1 MISIKK
7 YFQNMSLQTGIR
19 LIFLNLFING
29 IFILSI
35 NGQIAS
41 PSFRHFTT
49 EDGLPSS
56 EVYNILQDRKGNI
69 WLGTDR
75 GVTRFDGYQFRTFS
89 YKDGLTDNT
98 VFKLMED
105 KKGRVWMLT
114 FSGKIFYF
122 ENDKIQPYKFNE
134 KLFNTVQSMMPN
146 AFYIDSL
153 ENVLISFI
161 NYGEIK
167 INEKGE
173 IQERFIK
180 KTLPGVNY
188 VIEEISPEKLIAS
201 VISLNDKK
209 ENLKI
214 LHLINNIYF
223 PISIN
228 SKPED
233 RFEAIRLSKDKLVF
247 SNGKSLYLKTN
258 KSLNHISDLPGKILS
273 LIKDNKENIWAGTED
288 GVFLFDQIGFKSQSF
303 HYLDNNYITCILQ
316 DHEGGYWFTSLNSGV
331 FYMPGYGIKGI
342 PFNQGRFQKPTCLT
356 NDFLSSVYAGC
367 WNGTLVRMNGG
378 ETKVVYDPGNLNATP
393 VTNLS
398 AFPRDEKIYLS
409 RSMPGYFYKNDFFSF
424 KTKGYLGIKTNFLKR
439 SDGEIYCAGTRFIFK
454 SKMDSIVPVAI
465 VSQRISCLSETS
477 NHQLLLGSNIGA
489 FVFDDVTKETVL
501 FRSELNNIRVDD
513 IKWSGNNLLF
523 ATKGKGL
530 LVLTKDSI
538 VTIDESK
545 GLCSNLVNKLLV
557 SGNEVW
563 CTTNKGIS
571 HIVLND
577 QDTFNYKITNIQ
589 SNDGLFSDEI
599 NDITLL
605 NDTIY
610 VATNFGISFFDLK
623 TDFVNHKNPPVY
635 ISSLRI
641 NNSDTSFKDVMEFS
655 HNYNNLQIDFN
666 GISYRSRGRIKYRY
680 QLITG
685 TDTLSS
691 FTANR
696 EVEFLSLHPGE
707 YKFQVS
713 AMNNSGVWSLMP
725 AVFTFTINP
734 AWWQTFWFKMIIVLL
749 AASGVYLFFRNKV
762 EKLRYNFEM
771 ERRQATLQLT
781 AMRAQMNP
789 HFIFN
794 VMNSIRNYMQNHDI
808 KSAEKY
814 LTSFSK
820 LVRYVLDNSEV
831 QEITLEEELN
841 ALRNYTELEMQR
853 FENGFEFNII
863 IEKGIILSET
873 YLLSLLLQPFVENAI
888 KHGINRMKSGGK
900 ILIDIRKTGESIL
913 IAVEDNGVG
922 MSEAS
927 RWNEEHRETHIS
939 HGTTI
944 NLERIEA
951 YNKVFNKKIKTRIIN
966 LSDNEGKSVGTRVEV
981 EI

>member
-1 MISIKK
+1 MNLLKDFKFIVI
-7 YFQNMSLQTGIR
+7 
-19 LIFLNLFING
+19 NLFIYG
-29 IFILSI
+29 IFILSS
-35 NGQIAS
+35 NGQNSS

-56 EVYNILQDRKGNI
+56 EVYNVIQDRKGNI

-75 GVTRFDGYQFRTFS
+75 GVTRFDGYEFRTFS

-98 VFKLMED
+98 VFKLLED

-114 FSGKIFYF
+114 ISGRIFYF
-122 ENDKIQPYKFNE
+122 ENDKIKPYKFND
-134 KLFNTVQSMMPN
+134 KLFNSAQSMMPN

-153 ENVLISFI
+153 ENVLMSFI

-173 IQERFIK
+173 IQDRFNK

-188 VIEEISPEKLIAS
+188 LIEEISPEKLIAS
-201 VISLNDKK
+201 VISLNENN

-214 LHLINNIYF
+214 LHLINNVYY
-223 PISIN
+223 PISIE
-228 SKPED
+228 SKPAD

-247 SNGKSLYLKTN
+247 SNGKSLYLNTN
-258 KSLNHISDLPGKILS
+258 ISLKHISDLPGKILS
-273 LIKDNKENIWAGTED
+273 LIKDNNDNIWVGTEV
-288 GVFLFDQIGFKSQSF
+288 GVFLYDQIGFKNQAS

-316 DHEGGYWFTSLNSGV
+316 DHEGGYWFTSLNNGV
-331 FYMPGYGIKGI
+331 YYMPGYGIKGML
-342 PFNQGRFQKPTCLT
+342 FNQGRFQKPTSLT
-356 NDFLSSVYAGC
+356 NDYSSTVYVGC
-367 WNGTLVRMNGG
+367 WNGTLVKMNGD
-378 ETKVVYDPGNLNATP
+378 KIKIVYDPGIINSTP

-398 AFPRDEKIYLS
+398 SIPGDEKIYLS
-409 RSMPGYFYKNDFFSF
+409 RSKPGYFYREKFYSF
-424 KTKGYLGIKTNFLKR
+424 KTNGFIGLKTNFIKR

-454 SKMDSIVPVAI
+454 SKEDSILPVAI
-465 VSQRISCLSETS
+465 VSQRISCLSETF
-477 NHQLLLGSNIGA
+477 NHQLLFGSNIGA
-489 FVFDDVTKETVL
+489 FVFDDIMKETLL
-501 FRSELNNIRVDD
+501 FCKELNNIRVDD

-530 LVLTKDSI
+530 LVFSKDSI
-538 VTIDESK
+538 IVIDESK
-545 GLCSNLVNKLLV
+545 GLCSNLVNKILV
-557 SGNEVW
+557 AGNEVW
-563 CTTNKGIS
+563 CTSNKGIS
-571 HIVLND
+571 HIILND
-577 QDTFNYKITNIQ
+577 QDTFKYKITNIQ

-605 NDTIY
+605 NDTVY
-610 VATNFGISFFDLK
+610 VATNFGISFFGSK

-641 NNSDTSFKDVMEFS
+641 NNLDTSFKDVMELP
-655 HNYNNLQIDFN
+655 HNFNNLQIGFN
-666 GISYRSRGRIKYRY
+666 GISYRSKGRIKYRY

-685 TDTLSS
+685 TDTISS
-691 FTANR
+691 FTSNR

-725 AVFTFTINP
+725 AVFSFTINP

-794 VMNSIRNYMQNHDI
+794 VMNSIRNYMQNHDM

-841 ALRNYTELEMQR
+841 ALRNYTELEIQR

-863 IEKGIILSET
+863 VENGIILSET

-888 KHGINRMKSGGK
+888 KHGISRMKSGGK

-922 MSEAS
+922 ITEAS
-927 RWNEEHRETHIS
+927 RWNEAHRETHIS

-944 NLERIEA
+944 NMERIEA

>member
-1 MISIKK
+1 MNLLKVFKFIVFS
-7 YFQNMSLQTGIR
+7 
-19 LIFLNLFING
+19 LFING
-29 IFILSI
+29 IFIISI

-41 PSFRHFTT
+41 SSFRHFTT

-56 EVYNILQDRKGNI
+56 EVYNVIQDRKGNI

-75 GVTRFDGYQFRTFS
+75 GVTRFDGYEFRTYS

-98 VFKLMED
+98 VFKLLED
-105 KKGRVWMLT
+105 KRGRVWMLT

-122 ENDKIQPYKFNE
+122 ENDKIKPYKFNE
-134 KLFNTVQSMMPN
+134 MLFKTAQSMIPK

-153 ENVLISFI
+153 ENVSMSFI

-167 INEKGE
+167 INSKGE
-173 IQERFIK
+173 IEYRFNK

-188 VIEEISPEKLIAS
+188 LIEEISPEKLLTT
-201 VISLNDKK
+201 VVSLNDKNK
-209 ENLKI
+209 NLKI
-214 LHLINNIYF
+214 LHEINNIFYT
-223 PISIN
+223 ISIEA
-228 SKPED
+228 KPAE

-247 SNGKSLYLKTN
+247 SNGKSLYINTNNSLK
-258 KSLNHISDLPGKILS
+258 HISDLPGKILS
-273 LIKDNKENIWAGTED
+273 LIKDNNDNIWVGTEV
-288 GVFLFDQIGFKSQSF
+288 GVFLYDQLGFNNKAF

-316 DHEGGYWFTSLNSGV
+316 DHESGYWFTSLNNGV
-331 FYMPGYGIKGI
+331 YYMPGYGIKGML
-342 PFNQGRFQKPTCLT
+342 FNQGRFQKPTSLA
-356 NDFLSSVYAGC
+356 NDFLSTVYIGC
-367 WNGTLVRMNGG
+367 WNGALVKMRGG
-378 ETKVVYDPGNLNATP
+378 QIKIVYDPGIKNSTP

-398 AFPRDEKIYLS
+398 SIPGDEKIYLS
-409 RSMPGYFYKNDFFSF
+409 RSKPGYFYEGKFNSF
-424 KTKGYLGIKTNFLKR
+424 KTDGIIGLKTNFIKR

-454 SKMDSIVPVAI
+454 SKKDSILLFAI
-465 VSQRISCLSETS
+465 VSQRISCLSETF

-489 FVFDDVTKETVL
+489 FVFDDITKETIL

-513 IKWSGNNLLF
+513 IKWSGRNLLF

-530 LVLTKDSI
+530 LVLTNDSI
-538 VTIDESK
+538 IIIDEST
-545 GLCSNLVNKLLV
+545 GLCSNLINKLLV
-557 SGNEVW
+557 VGNEVW
-563 CTTNKGIS
+563 CTSNKGLS

-577 QDTFNYKITNIQ
+577 KDAFKYTITNIQ

-605 NDTIY
+605 NDTVY
-610 VATNFGISFFDLK
+610 VATNFGISFFDSK
-623 TDFVNHKNPPVY
+623 TDFVNHESPPVY

-641 NNSDTSFKDVMEFS
+641 NSSDTSFKNVMELPY
-655 HNYNNLQIDFN
+655 NYNNLQIGFN
-666 GISYRSRGRIKYRY
+666 GISYRSRGRIKYKY

-696 EVEFLSLHPGE
+696 EVEFLSLHPGK

-713 AMNNSGVWSLMP
+713 AMNNSGVWSLRP
-725 AVFTFTINP
+725 AVFSFTIYP
-734 AWWQTFWFKMIIVLL
+734 AWWQTFWFKMIIVFL
-749 AASGVYLFFRNKV
+749 AATGVYLFFRNKV

-781 AMRAQMNP
+781 AMRSQMNP

-794 VMNSIRNYMQNHDI
+794 VMNSIRNYMQNHDM

-841 ALRNYTELEMQR
+841 ALRSYTELEIQR

-863 IEKGIILSET
+863 VENGIILSET

-888 KHGINRMKSGGK
+888 KHGISRMKSGGK
-900 ILIDIRKTGESIL
+900 ILIDIRKSGESIL

-922 MSEAS
+922 ISEAS

-939 HGTTI
+939 HGTAI
-944 NLERIEA
+944 NMERIEA
-951 YNKVFNKKIKTRIIN
+951 YNKVFNKNIKIRIIN

-981 EI
+981 EV